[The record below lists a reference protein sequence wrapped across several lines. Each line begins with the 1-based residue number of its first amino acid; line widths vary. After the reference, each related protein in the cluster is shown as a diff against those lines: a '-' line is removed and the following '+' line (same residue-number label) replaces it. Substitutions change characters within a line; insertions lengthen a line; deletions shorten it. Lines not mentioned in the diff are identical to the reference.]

1 MDRIP
6 ELLSEAL
13 RVFAAMSPWLVGG
26 FFAAGVLAVWI
37 PRAWVNRALGGRTG
51 LSGVVRAVLI
61 GVPLPICSCGVLP
74 IAAGLRRNGAGKG
87 ATAAFLIST
96 PQTGV
101 DSILATY
108 ALMGP
113 VFAVARPLAAALTG
127 LVGGAVVSAVGG
139 DDAAAAPA
147 DEPPPPS
154 RGLRE
159 ILRQAYVRLLGS
171 IAKPLAAGLAVSALV
186 TVLVPDNFFAEAFGG
201 RDWLAMPAM
210 ALVGLP
216 MYVCS
221 TASIPIAASLMLKGV
236 SPGAAF
242 VFLMVGPAMN
252 AVSVTTVASLIGR
265 KATAAYVATILA
277 GAILCGCAV
286 NAFVDPEA
294 AVQAACC
301 AGHGLTPLHWACA
314 AFLAAMTAYN
324 LARPAAMPS
333 GGRAGE
339 PGGCCGGGDGCCG
352 GAAPAPAPA
361 PAKEIGRAV
370 ATCELALDGLRC
382 MNCVAHAKKAL
393 EAIPGVAADVT
404 LDPPRAVVR
413 MDRDVPEAALRAAIE
428 GEGYRVVSIG

>member
-6 ELLSEAL
+6 DLLLSAL
-13 RVFAAMSPWLVGG
+13 RVFAAMSPWLVAG

-51 LSGVVRAVLI
+51 LSGVLRAVLV

-127 LVGGAVVSAVGG
+127 LVGGAVVAAVGG
-139 DDAAAAPA
+139 EDDAAATAA

-171 IAKPLAAGLAVSALV
+171 VAKPLAAGLAVSALV
-186 TVLVPDNFFAEAFGG
+186 TVLVPDGFFAEAFGG

-252 AVSVTTVASLIGR
+252 AVSVTTVAALRDERGVRDDGR
-265 KATAAYVATILA
+265 RAYRAQGHRGLRDDDCR
-277 GAILCGCAV
+277 GG
-286 NAFVDPEA
+286 DP
-294 AVQAACC
+294 VRLRRQR
-301 AGHGLTPLHWACA
+301 LR
-314 AFLAAMTAYN
+314 
-324 LARPAAMPS
+324 RPRQRD
-333 GGRAGE
+333 GGRALRL
-339 PGGCCGGGDGCCG
+339 
-352 GAAPAPAPA
+352 A
-361 PAKEIGRAV
+361 RTHAV
-370 ATCELALDGLRC
+370 ALGLRC
-382 MNCVAHAKKAL
+382 L
-393 EAIPGVAADVT
+393 PRRDDGLQPGPT
-404 LDPPRAVVR
+404 R
-413 MDRDVPEAALRAAIE
+413 RDDLPQPFQ
-428 GEGYRVVSIG
+428 